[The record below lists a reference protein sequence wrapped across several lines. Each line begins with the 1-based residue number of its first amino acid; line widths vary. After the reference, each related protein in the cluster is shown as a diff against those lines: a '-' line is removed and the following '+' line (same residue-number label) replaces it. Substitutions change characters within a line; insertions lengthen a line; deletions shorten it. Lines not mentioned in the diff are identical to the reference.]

1 MMKQKTFMMLK
12 PDAFTNQ
19 YEEILKDLKAHGLK
33 IEKQVKLEVDMDVM
47 KTLLDH
53 YKGVIDPWIK
63 RLISR
68 ENYLIPFT
76 MMDLITLCQ

>member
-47 KTLLDH
+47 KTYKRYDKPLL
-53 YKGVIDPWIK
+53 
-63 RLISR
+63 
-68 ENYLIPFT
+68 
-76 MMDLITLCQ
+76 

>member
-33 IEKQVKLEVDMDVM
+33 IEKQHRP
-47 KTLLDH
+47 DH
-53 YKGVIDPWIK
+53 PARG
-63 RLISR
+63 RLHTSR
-68 ENYLIPFT
+68 G
-76 MMDLITLCQ
+76 

>member
-19 YEEILKDLKAHGLK
+19 YEEILKDLIAHGLK

-47 KTLLDH
+47 KIIIRVLSIL
-53 YKGVIDPWIK
+53 
-63 RLISR
+63 
-68 ENYLIPFT
+68 
-76 MMDLITLCQ
+76 